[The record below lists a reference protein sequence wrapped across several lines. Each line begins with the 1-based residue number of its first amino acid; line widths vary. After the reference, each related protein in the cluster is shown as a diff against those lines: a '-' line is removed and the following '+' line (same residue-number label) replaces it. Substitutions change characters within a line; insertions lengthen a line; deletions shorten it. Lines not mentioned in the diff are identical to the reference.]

1 MTTVVLFVP
10 VLVSSVGLM
19 SRSTTAFFDSSL
31 SLFTDC
37 HRRGDRF
44 EPNRRHGFVGSQSRA
59 STDGE
64 CLVS

>member
-1 MTTVVLFVP
+1 MTTVDLFVP
-10 VLVSSVGLM
+10 VLVSSMVLV
-19 SRSTTAFFDSSL
+19 SRSTTAFFNPSPL
-31 SLFTDC
+31 STDC
-37 HRRGDRF
+37 HLLGDRC